1 MSYIEIINNSEKYIE
16 MLKQKDIIYIKC
28 NDIKPSVDLVKRY
41 DPLWGYYD
49 VKSFTI
55 NNTQVSTNEIFLNYE
70 VSCGDCFLR
79 KRKNMRKNVKNK
91 VLCKQYNNKF

>member
-1 MSYIEIINNSEKYIE
+1 M
-16 MLKQKDIIYIKC
+16 
-28 NDIKPSVDLVKRY
+28 
-41 DPLWGYYD
+41 GYYD

-55 NNTQVSTNEIFLNYE
+55 NNTQVSPNEIFLNYE